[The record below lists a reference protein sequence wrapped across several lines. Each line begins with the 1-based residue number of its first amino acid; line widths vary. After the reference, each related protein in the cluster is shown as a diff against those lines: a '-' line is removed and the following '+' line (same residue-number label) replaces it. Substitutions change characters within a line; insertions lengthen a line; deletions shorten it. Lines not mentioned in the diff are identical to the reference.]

1 MNPDTDPA
9 LYNELLD
16 ALVAS
21 GKVETREEA
30 EDYLVREYFSDE
42 VKQDYF
48 AGVEKARTDPLPEI
62 FYDYSWDAAT
72 RYLRKWARR
81 TSQIQYFGQE
91 MGEFQKDWF
100 DTNIKKVR
108 DRETQEYLN
117 EIKNR
122 IYEIDSFG
130 FLTNI
135 ASWFNSV
142 ATGTML
148 GNPISASLNLLGG
161 TTSNVQAF
169 GILQVGKSYLELM
182 RDWKQVQKEGTTL
195 GILNTDFLNIL
206 SDHVERDGGKYFSQT
221 EKVSEAL
228 AKFTN
233 VMLTYGGFNGAEN
246 VVRASALLSAKGW
259 LTDSLKAV
267 NENPN
272 SSKAKKFYE
281 WVRRE
286 NLDADKLI
294 LENGAGE
301 ETGKFLRR
309 AVNVPQGSYKIDMT
323 PVFVDT
329 AAGRFFLKY
338 QKFGTQIN
346 RFFYRHFL
354 KPFFDNPN
362 PATFL
367 RVVGFLGSAVV
378 GGQVILAIREAF
390 GYGDPGPDDEEIKKA
405 FENEDTS
412 RGWAL
417 LFSRVWQNIMAAGS
431 AGNFGNYLQF
441 GLDWQDQLRPKN
453 PLSPPALASVEN
465 FVEFINKIRDQK
477 GINARDIDETL
488 EASLSFYRAFKR
500 IGLAGLDTIGVDAK
514 EVKRFAS
521 RKEVREIR
529 EISRRYSDEMEL
541 EYKRRTAPGA
551 IVRTPMTPVNRQIID
566 ALYAGD
572 GARARAIIREAQ
584 KGLPR
589 KERER
594 ILRSVQA
601 SARNGQPIQI
611 AGVSPSK
618 EIRRDFDRW
627 AKENLPAE
635 KVQLIKRV
643 DRNYRRAARMA
654 GISIG
659 D

>member
-1 MNPDTDPA
+1 
-9 LYNELLD
+9 
-16 ALVAS
+16 
-21 GKVETREEA
+21 
-30 EDYLVREYFSDE
+30 
-42 VKQDYF
+42 
-48 AGVEKARTDPLPEI
+48 
-62 FYDYSWDAAT
+62 
-72 RYLRKWARR
+72 
-81 TSQIQYFGQE
+81 
-91 MGEFQKDWF
+91 
-100 DTNIKKVR
+100 
-108 DRETQEYLN
+108 
-117 EIKNR
+117 
-122 IYEIDSFG
+122 
-130 FLTNI
+130 
-135 ASWFNSV
+135 
-142 ATGTML
+142 
-148 GNPISASLNLLGG
+148 
-161 TTSNVQAF
+161 
-169 GILQVGKSYLELM
+169 
-182 RDWKQVQKEGTTL
+182 
-195 GILNTDFLNIL
+195 
-206 SDHVERDGGKYFSQT
+206 
-221 EKVSEAL
+221 
-228 AKFTN
+228 
-233 VMLTYGGFNGAEN
+233 MLTFGGFNGAEN
-246 VVRASALLSAKGW
+246 VVRASALLAAKGW

-272 SSKAKKFYE
+272 SNKAKKFYE
-281 WVRRE
+281 WVKRE
-286 NLDADKLI
+286 NLNADKLI
-294 LENGAGE
+294 LEDGAGE

-323 PVFVDT
+323 PVFIDT
-329 AAGRFFLKY
+329 IVGRTFFKY

-354 KPFFDNPN
+354 KPFIDNPS

-367 RVVGFLGSAVV
+367 RTVGFLGSAVV
-378 GGQVILAIREAF
+378 GGGAILALREAF

-465 FVEFINKIRDQK
+465 FVDLINKIRDQK
-477 GINARDIDETL
+477 GLTARDIDETL
-488 EASLSFYRAFKR
+488 ESSLSFYRAFKR

-627 AKENLPAE
+627 AKQNLPAE